1 VVACLPLDS
10 RFAGSNTAEAD
21 EFLRAIKI
29 HSTTFFGG
37 ELEPSVA
44 MLFYGTLNK
53 PTSMKETLRR
63 KNSVSFPRQVFPAS
77 LPDASACNFQR
88 TLMDES
94 GIIRNQMGTSLL
106 RARLRCY
113 FEIQTL

>member
-29 HSTTFFGG
+29 RSTTFFAG
-37 ELEPSVA
+37 EVEPSVA

-53 PTSMKETLRR
+53 PTSTKEILRR
-63 KNSVSFPRQVFPAS
+63 KNSVSFHHQVFPAS
-77 LPDASACNFQR
+77 LPHASACNFQR
-88 TLMDES
+88 AMVDES

-106 RARLRCY
+106 RARVRCS